1 MTWIITTIAQII
13 CFFIIRKKVLDVYKR
28 QVLNQSQISKIEL
41 GKTTVK
47 EEEVLIFAKTF
58 KVPIAKLYSMMNS
71 FN

>member
-1 MTWIITTIAQII
+1 MGKIIKK
-13 CFFIIRKKVLDVYKR
+13 FRKERKMSQKKLSELTK
-28 QVLNQSQISKIEL
+28 VLNQSQISKIEL
-41 GKTTVK
+41 GKRTVK

>member
-1 MTWIITTIAQII
+1 MGKIIKK
-13 CFFIIRKKVLDVYKR
+13 FRKERKMSQKKLAELTK
-28 QVLNQSQISKIEL
+28 VLNQSQISKIEL
-41 GKTTVK
+41 GKRTVK